1 MMNIDTLLE
10 ITLLGFITGSVGT
23 GIGGFSTYIM
33 NKPSNRIFSFV
44 LGFSGGLMIAI
55 VCFDLLPQAF
65 VTGLSMPIIG
75 IILGV
80 ILITV
85 VDQMLEFHLSASHMK
100 SDFLKTG
107 TLMGMGIAA
116 HNFPEGLAI
125 GTGLAANPNLGLSL
139 AVIILLHNIPEGM
152 AMAAPLSMSGLAR
165 IKVLIYTIY
174 AGLPMGVGALIGG
187 YIGNISDSFIG
198 ICLGFAGGAMLFI
211 TCQEIIPKSSV
222 LWKGRT
228 SGFAI
233 IFGIICGI
241 LLTKALG

>member
-1 MMNIDTLLE
+1 MNIDTLLE
-10 ITLLGFITGSVGT
+10 ITMLGFFTGSVGT
-23 GIGGFSTYIM
+23 GIGGFSTFVM
-33 NKPSNRIFSFV
+33 KNPSNRVFSFV

-55 VCFDLLPQAF
+55 VCFDLLPEAF
-65 VTGLSMPIIG
+65 QTGLLMPILG

-80 ILITV
+80 VLITV
-85 VDQMLEFHLSASHMK
+85 LDQMLSFHLSASHMK

-107 TLMGMGIAA
+107 TLMGLSIAA

-125 GTGLAANPNLGLSL
+125 GTALAANPTLGFSL

-152 AMAAPLSMSGLAR
+152 AMAAPLSMSGIAR
-165 IKVLIYTIY
+165 IKVLMYTIY

-187 YIGNISDSFIG
+187 CIGNISDSFMG
-198 ICLGFAGGAMLFI
+198 VCLGFAGGAMLFI